1 MYEGARLGRRPVAAP
16 TAEQFRG
23 PADEG
28 GVCSTPHRLCQ
39 RGVATGP
46 GRARSCWPGHPPRR
60 AGPGGVPR
68 VERAKGPRRG
78 VYRPKLTGRLT
89 ALTSAP
95 AAPNAERA
103 VTARRSGIGR
113 RVPERRFDFTLR
125 AAGVVARVHIFDV
138 FFHTLDDFRNARPG
152 RGSADPSRRH
162 GRRGLKSVFR
172 R

>member
-1 MYEGARLGRRPVAAP
+1 MRARGWVGVQSPHPPLSSSGARRTREEFALLRTGSASVAWQPAQVEHGLAGRGP
-16 TAEQFRG
+16 TAT
-23 PADEG
+23 
-28 GVCSTPHRLCQ
+28 C
-39 RGVATGP
+39 
-46 GRARSCWPGHPPRR
+46 R
-60 AGPGGVPR
+60 AGCVPR